1 MSKWAYIRSR
11 WLNYTLDIL
20 LLLLI
25 TTWLYAPFER
35 SVIVPTLIVMIGG
48 GILYEMIL
56 PRMELTTGKIILTI
70 PVIWG
75 IGLVAG
81 LSEDFFYLAVLGVVT
96 ALRFS
101 GHYADADLQQEFPIF
116 LSTIIGAIA
125 FFFLY
130 NTNDQ
135 LVYVLWIA
143 ISQFCMF
150 VFVRLN
156 RMMVQQPANPNLK
169 RLLYYMIS
177 AFFVFSVIIA
187 IFLPVVKAGAFF
199 VLKIV
204 TAVLSLIL
212 FLPLNAFF
220 NWFASIFSL
229 GELQQE
235 DDGQEGTVE
244 IKPEELGE
252 LNNIEASDTLLN
264 IILLIGLILLVWYGY
279 KYYKN
284 KIKIMDYS
292 TVSAGIDSRKAGGM
306 NPKQQFGFKRNKP
319 PENNIRKQLYKL
331 EKRMAKF
338 TFGRFQHESVS
349 EWMDRVNGPEE
360 LQGEIDRIYKWVRYG
375 EEDVPELEAEQYRKS
390 ISAMNNWA
398 KKKYRST
405 KKEDE

>member
-1 MSKWAYIRSR
+1 MSIWAYIRSR
-11 WLNYTLDIL
+11 WLNYSLDIL

-25 TTWLYAPFER
+25 TTWLYAPFEK
-35 SVIVPTLIVMIGG
+35 SVIIPTLIVMIGG
-48 GILYEMIL
+48 GIFYEMIL
-56 PRMELTTGKIILTI
+56 PRMELTTGKIFLTI

-81 LSEDFFYLAVLGVVT
+81 LGEDLFYLAVLGVIT
-96 ALRFS
+96 AIRFS
-101 GHYADADLQQEFPIF
+101 RHYADADLQQEFPIF
-116 LSTIIGAIA
+116 LSTMIGAIA

-130 NTNDQ
+130 NTNDH

-143 ISQFCMF
+143 IAQFCMF
-150 VFVRLN
+150 IFVRLN
-156 RMMVQQPANPNLK
+156 RMMVQQPANPKLK

-177 AFFVFSVIIA
+177 AFFIVSVIIA
-187 IFLPVVKAGAFF
+187 VFLPVVKAGAFF

-235 DDGQEGTVE
+235 DDDQDGTVE

-264 IILLIGLILLVWYGY
+264 IILLIGMILLVWYGY

-292 TVSAGIDSRKAGGM
+292 TVSTGIDSRKAGGM
-306 NPKQQFGFKRNKP
+306 NPEAQFGFKRSKP

-331 EKRMAKF
+331 EKRMAKS

-349 EWMDRVNGPEE
+349 EWLNRVNAPKE
-360 LQGEIDRIYKWVRYG
+360 LQGEIDRIYKRVRYG
-375 EEDVPELEAEQYRKS
+375 EEEVPEQEAEQYRKS

-405 KKEDE
+405 KKDKE

>member
-1 MSKWAYIRSR
+1 MNKWAYIRSR
-11 WLNYTLDIL
+11 WLNYSLDIL

-25 TTWLYAPFER
+25 TTWLYAPFET

-56 PRMELTTGKIILTI
+56 PRMELTTGKIIITI
-70 PVIWG
+70 PLIWG

-81 LSEDFFYLAVLGVVT
+81 LGEDLFYLAVLGVIT
-96 ALRFS
+96 TIRYS
-101 GHYADADLQQEFPIF
+101 RHYADADLQQEFPIL
-116 LSTIIGAIA
+116 LSTTIGAIF

-156 RMMVQQPANPNLK
+156 RMMVQQPADPELK
-169 RLLYYMIS
+169 RFLYYMIS
-177 AFFVFSVIIA
+177 AFFGISVVIA

-204 TAVLSLIL
+204 TAVLSLIF

-220 NWFASIFSL
+220 NWFANIFSP

-235 DDGQEGTVE
+235 GDDQEGTVE
-244 IKPEELGE
+244 VRPEELGE
-252 LNNIEASDTLLN
+252 FNIEASDTLLN
-264 IILLIGLILLVWYGY
+264 IILLIGLLLLVWYVY

-292 TVSAGIDSRKAGGM
+292 TVSAGIDSRKAGGT
-306 NPKQQFGFKRNKP
+306 NPESLFGFKRSKP

-331 EKRMAKF
+331 EKRMAKI
-338 TFGRFQHESVS
+338 TYGRFQHESAS
-349 EWMDRVNGPEE
+349 EWMNRVNAPEE
-360 LQGEIDRIYKWVRYG
+360 LQCEIDRIYKRVRYG
-375 EEDVPELEAEQYRKS
+375 EEEVNEQEAEQYRKS
-390 ISAMNNWA
+390 ISALNHWA

-405 KKEDE
+405 KKDKE